1 MIFWRQ
7 TLVYRDC
14 FVYNKV
20 VWCVRLKNGSCSIKE
35 KVKKYFIKIGGNTC
49 GLFKHNESKSK
60 GRQEGNRSA
69 EAYEKRNLEAA
80 AECLKEELADIILI
94 GKKDKIME
102 AAGSFD
108 VSKAI
113 FVDPETYDRMDE
125 MVAGLAEARKSK
137 GMTLEE
143 ARKILMDDSL
153 FVAVMLVKMGV
164 ADGMVSGAIHST
176 ADTLRPA
183 LQILKTAPG
192 TELVSSFFI
201 MVTKTPQ
208 YGDDGI
214 LLFADCALNQNPNP
228 AELACIAGD
237 SAKSYNAF
245 IGKEARVAM
254 LSHSTMGS
262 AKHADVTKVVD
273 AVKIAKEK
281 YPDLKLDGEIQ
292 LDAAIV
298 KEVGELKAPNS
309 TVAGKAN
316 VLVFPDID
324 AGNIGYKLVQRFG
337 NAEAFGPILQGIA
350 KPVNDLSR
358 GCSANDI
365 VAVVALTS
373 VQAQVMANK

>member
-1 MIFWRQ
+1 MDFLS
-7 TLVYRDC
+7 TMKAKAKAD
-14 FVYNKV
+14 
-20 VWCVRLKNGSCSIKE
+20 
-35 KVKKYFIKIGGNTC
+35 KKIIV
-49 GLFKHNESKSK
+49 LPES
-60 GRQEGNRSA
+60 
-69 EAYEKRNLEAA
+69 YEKRNLEAA
-80 AECLKEELADIILI
+80 AECLKDELAEIVLI
-94 GKKDKIME
+94 GNKEKIME

-113 FVDPETYDRMDE
+113 FVDPENYERMDE
-125 MVAGLAEARKSK
+125 LVAGLAEARKSK

-143 ARKILMDDSL
+143 ARKILLDDSL
-153 FVAVMLVKMGV
+153 FVGVMLVKLGI

-176 ADTLRPA
+176 GDVLRPA

-201 MVTKTPQ
+201 MVTQTPQ

-214 LLFADCALNQNPNP
+214 LLFADCALNQNPTS

-237 SAKSYNAF
+237 SAKSYAAF
-245 IGKEARVAM
+245 VGKEARVAM

-262 AKHADVTKVVD
+262 AKHADVTQVVD

-281 YPDLKLDGEIQ
+281 FPELKLDGEIQ

-309 TVAGKAN
+309 DVAGKAN

-358 GCSANDI
+358 GCSASDI

-373 VQAQVMANK
+373 VQAQVMGK

>member
-1 MIFWRQ
+1 MDFLS
-7 TLVYRDC
+7 TMKAKAKADK
-14 FVYNKV
+14 KV
-20 VWCVRLKNGSCSIKE
+20 IVLP
-35 KVKKYFIKIGGNTC
+35 
-49 GLFKHNESKSK
+49 KS
-60 GRQEGNRSA
+60 
-69 EAYEKRNLEAA
+69 YEKRNLEAA

-153 FVAVMLVKMGV
+153 FVAVMLGKMGV
-164 ADGMVSGAIHST
+164 EDGMVSGAIYST

>member
-1 MIFWRQ
+1 MDFLS
-7 TLVYRDC
+7 TMKAKAKADK
-14 FVYNKV
+14 KV
-20 VWCVRLKNGSCSIKE
+20 IVLP
-35 KVKKYFIKIGGNTC
+35 
-49 GLFKHNESKSK
+49 ES
-60 GRQEGNRSA
+60 
-69 EAYEKRNLEAA
+69 YEKRNLEAA

-316 VLVFPDID
+316 VLVFPDIE

>member
-1 MIFWRQ
+1 MDFLS
-7 TLVYRDC
+7 TMKAKAKADK
-14 FVYNKV
+14 KV
-20 VWCVRLKNGSCSIKE
+20 IVLP
-35 KVKKYFIKIGGNTC
+35 
-49 GLFKHNESKSK
+49 ES
-60 GRQEGNRSA
+60 
-69 EAYEKRNLEAA
+69 YEKRNLEAA
-80 AECLKEELADIILI
+80 AECLKEELADIVLI

-281 YPDLKLDGEIQ
+281 YPELKLDGEIQ

-298 KEVGELKAPNS
+298 KEVDAAIVPSVAKSKAPGS
-309 TVAGKAN
+309 EVAGKAN

-358 GCSANDI
+358 GCSWEDI
-365 VAVVALTS
+365 VGVVALTA
-373 VQAQVMANK
+373 VQAQLM

>member
-1 MIFWRQ
+1 MDFLS
-7 TLVYRDC
+7 TMKAKAKADK
-14 FVYNKV
+14 KV
-20 VWCVRLKNGSCSIKE
+20 IVLP
-35 KVKKYFIKIGGNTC
+35 
-49 GLFKHNESKSK
+49 ES
-60 GRQEGNRSA
+60 
-69 EAYEKRNLEAA
+69 YEKRNLEAA

-254 LSHSTMGS
+254 LSLSTMGS

>member
-1 MIFWRQ
+1 MDFLS
-7 TLVYRDC
+7 TMKAKAKADK
-14 FVYNKV
+14 KV
-20 VWCVRLKNGSCSIKE
+20 IVLP
-35 KVKKYFIKIGGNTC
+35 
-49 GLFKHNESKSK
+49 ES
-60 GRQEGNRSA
+60 
-69 EAYEKRNLEAA
+69 YEKRNLEAA

-192 TELVSSFFI
+192 TELVSPFFI

-292 LDAAIV
+292 LDAVIV

>member
-1 MIFWRQ
+1 MDFLS
-7 TLVYRDC
+7 TMKAKAKADK
-14 FVYNKV
+14 KV
-20 VWCVRLKNGSCSIKE
+20 IVLP
-35 KVKKYFIKIGGNTC
+35 
-49 GLFKHNESKSK
+49 ES
-60 GRQEGNRSA
+60 
-69 EAYEKRNLEAA
+69 YEKRNLEAA
-80 AECLKEELADIILI
+80 AECLKEELADIVLI

-125 MVAGLAEARKSK
+125 MVAGLA
-137 GMTLEE
+137 E

>member
-1 MIFWRQ
+1 MDFLS
-7 TLVYRDC
+7 TMKAKAKADK
-14 FVYNKV
+14 KV
-20 VWCVRLKNGSCSIKE
+20 IVLP
-35 KVKKYFIKIGGNTC
+35 
-49 GLFKHNESKSK
+49 ES
-60 GRQEGNRSA
+60 
-69 EAYEKRNLEAA
+69 YEKRNLEAA

-125 MVAGLAEARKSK
+125 MVAGLAEERKSK

>member
-1 MIFWRQ
+1 MDFLS
-7 TLVYRDC
+7 TM
-14 FVYNKV
+14 KA
-20 VWCVRLKNGSCSIKE
+20 KAMA
-35 KVKKYFIKIGGNTC
+35 VKKVIV
-49 GLFKHNESKSK
+49 LPES
-60 GRQEGNRSA
+60 
-69 EAYEKRNLEAA
+69 YEKRNLEAA
-80 AECLKEELADIILI
+80 AECLKEELADIVLI

-281 YPDLKLDGEIQ
+281 YPELKLDGEIQ

>member
-1 MIFWRQ
+1 MDFLS
-7 TLVYRDC
+7 TMKAKAKADK
-14 FVYNKV
+14 KV
-20 VWCVRLKNGSCSIKE
+20 IVLP
-35 KVKKYFIKIGGNTC
+35 
-49 GLFKHNESKSK
+49 ES
-60 GRQEGNRSA
+60 
-69 EAYEKRNLEAA
+69 YEKRNLEAA

-164 ADGMVSGAIHST
+164 ADGLVSGAIHST

-316 VLVFPDID
+316 VLVFPDIE

>member
-1 MIFWRQ
+1 MDFLS
-7 TLVYRDC
+7 TMKAKAKADK
-14 FVYNKV
+14 KV
-20 VWCVRLKNGSCSIKE
+20 IVLP
-35 KVKKYFIKIGGNTC
+35 
-49 GLFKHNESKSK
+49 ES
-60 GRQEGNRSA
+60 
-69 EAYEKRNLEAA
+69 YEKRNLEAA

-214 LLFADCALNQNPNP
+214 LLFADCALNQNPNS

>member
-1 MIFWRQ
+1 MDFLS
-7 TLVYRDC
+7 TMKAKAKADK
-14 FVYNKV
+14 KV
-20 VWCVRLKNGSCSIKE
+20 IVLP
-35 KVKKYFIKIGGNTC
+35 
-49 GLFKHNESKSK
+49 ES
-60 GRQEGNRSA
+60 
-69 EAYEKRNLEAA
+69 YEKRNLEAA

-254 LSHSTMGS
+254 LSHSTLGS
-262 AKHADVTKVVD
+262 AKHADVPKVVD

>member
-1 MIFWRQ
+1 MDFLS
-7 TLVYRDC
+7 TMKAKAKADK
-14 FVYNKV
+14 KV
-20 VWCVRLKNGSCSIKE
+20 IVLP
-35 KVKKYFIKIGGNTC
+35 
-49 GLFKHNESKSK
+49 ES
-60 GRQEGNRSA
+60 
-69 EAYEKRNLEAA
+69 YEKRNLEAA
-80 AECLKEELADIILI
+80 AECLRDELADIILI
-94 GKKDKIME
+94 GNKEKIIE

-113 FVDPETYDRMDE
+113 FVDPENYDRMDE

-281 YPDLKLDGEIQ
+281 YPELKLDGEIQ

-324 AGNIGYKLVQRFG
+324 ASNIGYKLVQRFG

-373 VQAQVMANK
+373 VQAQVMGK

>member
-1 MIFWRQ
+1 MDFLS
-7 TLVYRDC
+7 TMKAKAKADK
-14 FVYNKV
+14 KV
-20 VWCVRLKNGSCSIKE
+20 IVLP
-35 KVKKYFIKIGGNTC
+35 
-49 GLFKHNESKSK
+49 ES
-60 GRQEGNRSA
+60 
-69 EAYEKRNLEAA
+69 YEKRNLEAA

-262 AKHADVTKVVD
+262 AKHADVTKIVD

-281 YPDLKLDGEIQ
+281 YPELKLDGEIQ

>member
-1 MIFWRQ
+1 MDFLS
-7 TLVYRDC
+7 TMKAKAKADK
-14 FVYNKV
+14 KV
-20 VWCVRLKNGSCSIKE
+20 IVLP
-35 KVKKYFIKIGGNTC
+35 
-49 GLFKHNESKSK
+49 ES
-60 GRQEGNRSA
+60 
-69 EAYEKRNLEAA
+69 YEKRNLEAA

-273 AVKIAKEK
+273 AVKIAMEK

>member
-1 MIFWRQ
+1 MDFLS
-7 TLVYRDC
+7 TMKAKAKADK
-14 FVYNKV
+14 KV
-20 VWCVRLKNGSCSIKE
+20 IVLP
-35 KVKKYFIKIGGNTC
+35 
-49 GLFKHNESKSK
+49 ES
-60 GRQEGNRSA
+60 
-69 EAYEKRNLEAA
+69 YEKRNLEAA

-214 LLFADCALNQNPNP
+214 LLLLGLSKGQTAHMDVKAAGPCL
-228 AELACIAGD
+228 IAG
-237 SAKSYNAF
+237 
-245 IGKEARVAM
+245 VAQIHGS
-254 LSHSTMGS
+254 LADLLPGHLPELVVQGHGMG
-262 AKHADVTKVVD
+262 D
-273 AVKIAKEK
+273 
-281 YPDLKLDGEIQ
+281 DLKPLFQRAVVLAVDPLFAVIGDFQELSGIG
-292 LDAAIV
+292 AI
-298 KEVGELKAPNS
+298 
-309 TVAGKAN
+309 
-316 VLVFPDID
+316 FP
-324 AGNIGYKLVQRFG
+324 
-337 NAEAFGPILQGIA
+337 GPIDLQLHT
-350 KPVNDLSR
+350 KEP
-358 GCSANDI
+358 GC
-365 VAVVALTS
+365 
-373 VQAQVMANK
+373 

>member
-1 MIFWRQ
+1 MAEKKSKIQPFFYLFS
-7 TLVYRDC
+7 LVWVGH
-14 FVYNKV
+14 FVYNSVDVGNKRKFYNQLGGFTV
-20 VWCVRLKNGSCSIKE
+20 DFLALMKE
-35 KVKKYFIKIGGNTC
+35 KAKANKKVIV
-49 GLFKHNESKSK
+49 LPESF
-60 GRQEGNRSA
+60 
-69 EAYEKRNLEAA
+69 EKRNLEAA
-80 AECLKEELADIILI
+80 AECIKDGLAEIVLI
-94 GKKDKIME
+94 GNKEKIME
-102 AAGSFD
+102 AAGGFD

-113 FVDPETYDRMDE
+113 FVDPESYERMDE

-143 ARKILMDDSL
+143 ARKLLLDDSM
-153 FVAVMLVKMGV
+153 FVGVMLVKMGV

-201 MVTKTPQ
+201 MVTKTPE

-214 LLFADCALNQNPNP
+214 LLFADCALNQNPTP

-237 SAKSYNAF
+237 SAKSYAAF
-245 IGKEARVAM
+245 VGKEARVAM

-262 AKHADVTKVVD
+262 AKHADVTKVVE

-281 YPDLKLDGEIQ
+281 YPEIKLDGEIQ

-298 KEVGELKAPNS
+298 KEVGELKAPAS
-309 TVAGKAN
+309 PVAGKAN
-316 VLVFPDID
+316 CLVFPDID

-337 NAEAFGPILQGIA
+337 NAEAFGPVLQGIA

-365 VAVVALTS
+365 VAVVAMTA
-373 VQAQVMANK
+373 VQADVMGK

>member
-1 MIFWRQ
+1 MDFLS
-7 TLVYRDC
+7 TMKAKAKADK
-14 FVYNKV
+14 KV
-20 VWCVRLKNGSCSIKE
+20 IVLP
-35 KVKKYFIKIGGNTC
+35 
-49 GLFKHNESKSK
+49 ES
-60 GRQEGNRSA
+60 
-69 EAYEKRNLEAA
+69 YEKRNLEAA

-281 YPDLKLDGEIQ
+281 YLDLKLDGEIQ

>member
-1 MIFWRQ
+1 MDFLS
-7 TLVYRDC
+7 TMKAKAKADK
-14 FVYNKV
+14 KV
-20 VWCVRLKNGSCSIKE
+20 IVLP
-35 KVKKYFIKIGGNTC
+35 
-49 GLFKHNESKSK
+49 ES
-60 GRQEGNRSA
+60 
-69 EAYEKRNLEAA
+69 YEKRNLEAA

-164 ADGMVSGAIHST
+164 ADGMVSGAIQST

>member
-1 MIFWRQ
+1 MDF
-7 TLVYRDC
+7 LS
-14 FVYNKV
+14 
-20 VWCVRLKNGSCSIKE
+20 LMKE
-35 KVKKYFIKIGGNTC
+35 KAKSSKKVIV
-49 GLFKHNESKSK
+49 LPES
-60 GRQEGNRSA
+60 
-69 EAYEKRNLEAA
+69 YEKRNLEAA
-80 AECLKEELADIILI
+80 AVSLQEDLADIVLI
-94 GKKDKIME
+94 GNKEEIMK

-113 FVDPETYDRMDE
+113 FVDPASYEKMDE
-125 MVAGLAEARKSK
+125 MIAALAEARKSK

-143 ARKILMDDSL
+143 AKNILMADPM
-153 FVAVMLVKMGV
+153 FVGIMLVKMGL
-164 ADGMVSGAIHST
+164 ADGMVAGAVHST

-201 MVTKTPQ
+201 MVTQTPQ
-208 YGDDGI
+208 FGDDGI
-214 LLFADCALNQNPNP
+214 LLFADCALNQNPTP

-237 SAKSYNAF
+237 SAKSYEAF
-245 IGKEARVAM
+245 VGKEARVAM
-254 LSHSTMGS
+254 LSHSSMGS
-262 AKHADVTKVVD
+262 AKHADVDKVVE
-273 AVKIAKEK
+273 AVKLAKAKFPEV
-281 YPDLKLDGEIQ
+281 KLDGELQ

-298 KEVGELKAPNS
+298 KSVGELKAPES
-309 TVAGKAN
+309 AVAGKAN

-373 VQAQVMANK
+373 VQAQVMDK

>member
-1 MIFWRQ
+1 MDFLS
-7 TLVYRDC
+7 TMKAKAKADK
-14 FVYNKV
+14 KV
-20 VWCVRLKNGSCSIKE
+20 IVLP
-35 KVKKYFIKIGGNTC
+35 
-49 GLFKHNESKSK
+49 ES
-60 GRQEGNRSA
+60 
-69 EAYEKRNLEAA
+69 YEKRNLEAA
-80 AECLKEELADIILI
+80 AECLKEELADIVLI
-94 GKKDKIME
+94 GNKEKIME

-113 FVDPETYDRMDE
+113 FVDPENYEKMDE

-245 IGKEARVAM
+245 VGKEARVAM

-281 YPDLKLDGEIQ
+281 YPELKLDGEIQ

-337 NAEAFGPILQGIA
+337 GAEAFGPVLQGIA

-358 GCSANDI
+358 GCSASDI

-373 VQAQVMANK
+373 VQAQVMGK

>member
-1 MIFWRQ
+1 MDFLS
-7 TLVYRDC
+7 TMKAKAKADK
-14 FVYNKV
+14 KV
-20 VWCVRLKNGSCSIKE
+20 IVLP
-35 KVKKYFIKIGGNTC
+35 
-49 GLFKHNESKSK
+49 ES
-60 GRQEGNRSA
+60 
-69 EAYEKRNLEAA
+69 YEKRNLEAA

-164 ADGMVSGAIHST
+164 ADG
-176 ADTLRPA
+176 
-183 LQILKTAPG
+183 
-192 TELVSSFFI
+192 

>member
-1 MIFWRQ
+1 MDFLS
-7 TLVYRDC
+7 TMKAKAKADK
-14 FVYNKV
+14 KV
-20 VWCVRLKNGSCSIKE
+20 IVLP
-35 KVKKYFIKIGGNTC
+35 
-49 GLFKHNESKSK
+49 ES
-60 GRQEGNRSA
+60 
-69 EAYEKRNLEAA
+69 YEKRNLEAA

-365 VAVVALTS
+365 VAVVVLTS

>member
-1 MIFWRQ
+1 MDFLS
-7 TLVYRDC
+7 TMKAKAKADK
-14 FVYNKV
+14 KV
-20 VWCVRLKNGSCSIKE
+20 IVLP
-35 KVKKYFIKIGGNTC
+35 
-49 GLFKHNESKSK
+49 ES
-60 GRQEGNRSA
+60 
-69 EAYEKRNLEAA
+69 YEKRNLEAA

-201 MVTKTPQ
+201 MVTKTPL

>member
-1 MIFWRQ
+1 MDFLS
-7 TLVYRDC
+7 TMKAKAKADK
-14 FVYNKV
+14 KV
-20 VWCVRLKNGSCSIKE
+20 IVLP
-35 KVKKYFIKIGGNTC
+35 
-49 GLFKHNESKSK
+49 ES
-60 GRQEGNRSA
+60 
-69 EAYEKRNLEAA
+69 YEKRNLEAA
-80 AECLKEELADIILI
+80 AECLKEELADIVLI

-358 GCSANDI
+358 GCSWEDI
-365 VAVVALTS
+365 VGVVALTA
-373 VQAQVMANK
+373 VQAQLM

>member
-1 MIFWRQ
+1 MDFLS
-7 TLVYRDC
+7 TMKAKAKADK
-14 FVYNKV
+14 KV
-20 VWCVRLKNGSCSIKE
+20 IVLP
-35 KVKKYFIKIGGNTC
+35 
-49 GLFKHNESKSK
+49 ES
-60 GRQEGNRSA
+60 
-69 EAYEKRNLEAA
+69 YEKRNLEAA

-102 AAGSFD
+102 AADSFD

>member
-1 MIFWRQ
+1 MDFLS
-7 TLVYRDC
+7 TMKAKAKADK
-14 FVYNKV
+14 KV
-20 VWCVRLKNGSCSIKE
+20 IVLP
-35 KVKKYFIKIGGNTC
+35 
-49 GLFKHNESKSK
+49 
-60 GRQEGNRSA
+60 

>member
-1 MIFWRQ
+1 MDFLS
-7 TLVYRDC
+7 TMKAKAKAD
-14 FVYNKV
+14 
-20 VWCVRLKNGSCSIKE
+20 
-35 KVKKYFIKIGGNTC
+35 KKAIV
-49 GLFKHNESKSK
+49 LPES
-60 GRQEGNRSA
+60 
-69 EAYEKRNLEAA
+69 YEKRNLEAA

>member
-1 MIFWRQ
+1 MDFLS
-7 TLVYRDC
+7 TMKAKAKADK
-14 FVYNKV
+14 KV
-20 VWCVRLKNGSCSIKE
+20 IVLP
-35 KVKKYFIKIGGNTC
+35 
-49 GLFKHNESKSK
+49 ES
-60 GRQEGNRSA
+60 
-69 EAYEKRNLEAA
+69 YEKRNLEAA
-80 AECLKEELADIILI
+80 AECLKEELADIVLI

-281 YPDLKLDGEIQ
+281 YPELKLDGEIQ

-309 TVAGKAN
+309 K
-316 VLVFPDID
+316 
-324 AGNIGYKLVQRFG
+324 IGRAHV
-337 NAEAFGPILQGIA
+337 
-350 KPVNDLSR
+350 
-358 GCSANDI
+358 
-365 VAVVALTS
+365 
-373 VQAQVMANK
+373 